1 MDRSFLNDLLEKIN
15 LKSLDTNNLSVNA
28 ISTEVLCL
36 YFAPQKDLVYIY
48 APLLK
53 VIDSSLSQEFLI
65 KVLGLNTPTKNDLN
79 LRYGLLNNRLWQ
91 SVTLNAL
98 QLENLQFSLE
108 DFLKEFL
115 KALTLARESLLE
127 QETPLKEE
135 TLNEDLKDI
144 KSEFFNNPIIW
155 G

>member
-144 KSEFFNNPIIW
+144 KPEFFNNPIIW